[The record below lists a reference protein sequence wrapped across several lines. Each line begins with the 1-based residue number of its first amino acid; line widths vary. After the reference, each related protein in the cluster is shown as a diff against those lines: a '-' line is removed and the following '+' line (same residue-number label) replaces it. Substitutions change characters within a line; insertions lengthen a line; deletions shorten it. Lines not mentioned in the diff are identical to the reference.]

1 MQSQAEVKQ
10 PDHEVKHTQY
20 SEFVSFSVAGQA
32 FCLKI
37 TQIREIRRWS
47 PVTILPH
54 APSDVLGVMNLRG
67 AVIPIYDLSA
77 RFGLQQTEATE
88 RNVVI
93 VVAVHGKQVGL
104 LAESVSEIISIN
116 PEEIQDTPQ
125 VDSRNT
131 MEYIQGIIS
140 HNDTMVRII
149 NLDAVITAPEQVL
162 H

>member
-1 MQSQAEVKQ
+1 MQAEVKIGDQ
-10 PDHEVKHTQY
+10 EVKHAQQ
-20 SEFVSFSVAGQA
+20 SEFVSFTVAGQA

-54 APSDVLGVMNLRG
+54 APLDVLGVMNLRG

-77 RFGLQQTEATE
+77 RFGLQRTEASE

-93 VVAVHGKQVGL
+93 VVAVHGKPVGL

-140 HNDTMVRII
+140 HDDTMVRII
-149 NLDAVITAPEQVL
+149 NLDAVISAPEQGL
-162 H
+162 S

>member
-1 MQSQAEVKQ
+1 MQAEVKSNDQ
-10 PDHEVKHTQY
+10 EVKHAQF
-20 SEFVSFSVAGQA
+20 SEFVSFTVAGQA

-77 RFGLQQTEATE
+77 RFGLETTEASE

-93 VVAVHGKQVGL
+93 VVSSAGK
-104 LAESVSEIISIN
+104 
-116 PEEIQDTPQ
+116 PEASP
-125 VDSRNT
+125 SR
-131 MEYIQGIIS
+131 
-140 HNDTMVRII
+140 
-149 NLDAVITAPEQVL
+149 P
-162 H
+162 